1 MEMERGQVL
10 QTDRTDMVSFYVKPA
25 AGYVT
30 PTTFEHRNGRSEA
43 ELAKARFEEGIYVD
57 IADAPSIIS
66 TEHTSRDFSDA
77 NAEAVSMGCTN
88 QFHYSY
94 RDDAYQYR
102 EFKIQ
107 ATPAKIKVKYDGNG
121 AEGMAP
127 VDYRTYT
134 HPAIRNGNSYIDIKG
149 SGNLKRIILI
159 LLDGNWLRQM

>member
-66 TEHTSRDFSDA
+66 TEHTSRDFRMQMRKQYPW
-77 NAEAVSMGCTN
+77 AVPTSSITLTGMMLTN
-88 QFHYSY
+88 
-94 RDDAYQYR
+94 
-102 EFKIQ
+102 
-107 ATPAKIKVKYDGNG
+107 T
-121 AEGMAP
+121 
-127 VDYRTYT
+127 
-134 HPAIRNGNSYIDIKG
+134 
-149 SGNLKRIILI
+149 GNLKFRQRLQR
-159 LLDGNWLRQM
+159 LR

>member
-1 MEMERGQVL
+1 M
-10 QTDRTDMVSFYVKPA
+10 
-25 AGYVT
+25 T

-57 IADAPSIIS
+57 IADAPSSIS

-102 EFKIQ
+102 E
-107 ATPAKIKVKYDGNG
+107 
-121 AEGMAP
+121 
-127 VDYRTYT
+127 
-134 HPAIRNGNSYIDIKG
+134 
-149 SGNLKRIILI
+149 LKF
-159 LLDGNWLRQM
+159 RQRLQRFR